1 MATGAKQAFILAG
14 TASGCGKTTIT
25 LGLLALLRQKGLAPQ
40 PFKVGPDYLDTTWHT
55 AISGRKSR
63 NLDNWMLP
71 DDTVQALFS
80 RAMETSSLGVVEGV
94 MGLFDGLGIDPF
106 CASTAGIARLLN
118 LPVILLMDGKGVSTS
133 LAATLNGFCD
143 FAPGVNIAGVIIN
156 RVNTPNHFQQLS
168 AALGRYCRVPVLG
181 YVPEQPELHLPSRH
195 LGLVGATGKSVNL
208 EPWQKLAA
216 VLEQTINLPLLL
228 SRCQALPSLPVPPLL
243 LPDPALADGLTMA
256 VAQDDAFHF
265 YYQDNLD
272 IIEQSGVRLVPFSP
286 LEDSQVP
293 ACDMLWLGGG
303 YPEMFASQ
311 LAANHAMRTAVKQL
325 AGRGVPVY
333 AECGG
338 LMYLGG
344 SLADASGQTHA
355 MCGVL
360 AGHST
365 MGNRL
370 KRFGYC
376 EATANH
382 DTLLAAAGE
391 TLRGHEFHY
400 SEFTTSLPARQ
411 QCRKV
416 RDGQLVRQ
424 WQGGWQQGNTFA
436 SYLHLHFAQRP
447 AMLNR
452 WFKTA
457 RSLQ

>member
-14 TASGCGKTTIT
+14 TSSGCGKTTIT
-25 LGLLALLRQKGLAPQ
+25 LGLLALLRQQGFAPQ
-40 PFKVGPDYLDTTWHT
+40 PFKVGPDYLDTTWHS

-71 DDTVQALFS
+71 DDTVRALFS
-80 RAMETSSLGVVEGV
+80 RAMETTSLGVIEGV
-94 MGLFDGLGIDPF
+94 MGLFDGLGLDPF
-106 CASTAGIARLLN
+106 CASTAGIARLLGV
-118 LPVILLMDGKGVSTS
+118 PVILLMDGKGVSTS

-156 RVNTPNHFQQLS
+156 RVNTDNHFRQLS

-181 YVPEQPELHLPSRH
+181 YVPELPELHLPSRH
-195 LGLVGATGKSVNL
+195 LGLVGASASGVNPA
-208 EPWQKLAA
+208 PWQQLAA
-216 VLEQTINLPLLL
+216 VLEKTVNLPALLNCCRPLQNQRCAPL
-228 SRCQALPSLPVPPLL
+228 SLPDQAL
-243 LPDPALADGLTMA
+243 AGGLTMA
-256 VAQDDAFHF
+256 IAQDDAFHF

-272 IIEQSGVRLVPFSP
+272 ILEQSGVRLVPFSP
-286 LEDSQVP
+286 VEDAQVP

-311 LAANHAMRTAVKQL
+311 LAANNAMRDSVKQL
-325 AGRGVPVY
+325 AARGVPVY

-344 SLADASGQTHA
+344 SLADADGQTHP

-376 EATANH
+376 EATASH

-400 SEFTTSLPARQ
+400 SEFTTSLPTSQ

-416 RDGQLVRQ
+416 RDGQVVRQ
-424 WQGGWQQGNTFA
+424 WEGGWQQGNTFA

-452 WFKTA
+452 WFTTA